1 MTLQLLVV
9 VLKQRQLQLLI
20 ESLPTPNPESMPPL
34 YDPAKSKGHP
44 YQQEQPHNRDEV
56 EEHLLQGNENEKLI
70 SETKGRKTVMVCDD
84 EKDILL
90 MFELELQSKFNV
102 LSVDSGKECIQKF
115 IHEKQEGK
123 KIDLILL
130 DYKLADMPGDDV
142 ARKIKQLN
150 GVKIILITAYDLD
163 EHTIL
168 DLKLNGGIVD
178 IVRKPVDLE
187 WLSSRIAQEISL

>member
-1 MTLQLLVV
+1 LTLELLVV
-9 VLKQRQLQLLI
+9 VLKQQQLQLLI
-20 ESLPTPNPESMPPL
+20 EILRTPNPESMPPS
-34 YDPAKSKGHP
+34 YDPAKNKGHP
-44 YQQEQPHNRDEV
+44 YEQEQPHNRDKV
-56 EEHLLQGNENEKLI
+56 EEHLLEGNENEKLI
-70 SETKGRKTVMVCDD
+70 PKTKAKKTVMVCDD

-115 IHEKQEGK
+115 IYEKQEGK

-163 EHTIL
+163 EQRIQ
-168 DLKLNGGIVD
+168 DLKLNSGIVD

-187 WLSSRIAQEISL
+187 WLSSRIAQEISV